1 MDTAL
6 LQHFNH
12 PLFERYRV
20 QVDIMRLDQID
31 PLISGNKW
39 FKLQPLLERSEPQR
53 PVLSFGGAYSNHLHA
68 LARFGQ
74 KHGIPT
80 MGLVRGES
88 KLTPT
93 LKDAQDWGMRL
104 HFVQRDQYRQFR
116 ELNDG
121 VEQPILAQLAERF
134 GRFDLL
140 PEGGATDEAIG
151 SCGKI
156 WSLLPQDYRV
166 DRVLVSVGTG
176 TTLAGMV
183 LQAPAN
189 TQLEG
194 VAAIAQFAYL
204 QPQIDAHLAGRRLNR
219 QVSWRLV
226 EGAPLGFAKLNAELS
241 GLLLRA
247 QALQLALD
255 PVYTLRLVHSFIR
268 RLLVGEFEPGE
279 RILLIHTGGL
289 QGLRGQQQRLSR
301 LASAHCGPIPL

>member
-6 LQHFNH
+6 LQPFDH
-12 PLFERYRV
+12 PLFERHCVR
-20 QVDIMRLDQID
+20 VDILRLDRID

-74 KHGIPT
+74 KHRIPT
-80 MGLVRGES
+80 FGIVRGES

-93 LKDAQDWGMRL
+93 LEDAQSWGMHL
-104 HFVQRDQYRQFR
+104 HFVQRDQYRQLR
-116 ELNDG
+116 ERNND
-121 VEQPILAQLAERF
+121 VEQPILAQFAERF

-140 PEGGATDEAIG
+140 PEGGATDEAMV
-151 SCGKI
+151 SCGRI
-156 WSLLPQDYRV
+156 WSLLPQEYKA
-166 DRVLVSVGTG
+166 DRVLVGVGTG

-204 QPQIDAHLAGRRLNR
+204 QPQIDALIAGRTLNR
-219 QVSWRLV
+219 HVSWCLV
-226 EGAPLGFAKLNAELS
+226 EGAPLGFAKVNAELS

-255 PVYTLRLVHSFIR
+255 PVYTLRLLHSFIR
-268 RLLVGEFEPGE
+268 RVLAGEFAPGE

>member
-1 MDTAL
+1 METAL
-6 LQHFNH
+6 LQPFNH
-12 PLFERYRV
+12 NLFERHRV
-20 QVDIMRLDQID
+20 QVDILRLDRID

-39 FKLQPLLERSEPQR
+39 FKLQPLLERSEPLR

-80 MGLVRGES
+80 FGVVRGES

-93 LKDAQDWGMRL
+93 LEDAQNWGMRL
-104 HFVQRDQYRQFR
+104 HFLQRDQYRQLR
-116 ELNDG
+116 ERNNGD
-121 VEQPILAQLAERF
+121 EPPILAQFAERF

-140 PEGGATDEAIG
+140 PEGGATDEAMV
-151 SCGKI
+151 SCGRI
-156 WSLLPQDYRV
+156 WSLLPQEYSAN
-166 DRVLVSVGTG
+166 RVLVGVGTG

-204 QPQIDAHLAGRRLNR
+204 QPQIDALLAGRTLNR

-226 EGAPLGFAKLNAELS
+226 EGAPLGFAKVNAELS
-241 GLLLRA
+241 GLMLRA

-255 PVYTLRLVHSFIR
+255 PVYTLRLLHSFIR
-268 RLLVGEFEPGE
+268 RLLAGEFAPGE

>member
-1 MDTAL
+1 METAL
-6 LQHFNH
+6 LQHLNH
-12 PLFERYRV
+12 PLFERHGV
-20 QVDIMRLDQID
+20 QVDILRLDQID

-68 LARFGQ
+68 LARFGH
-74 KHGIPT
+74 KHEIPT
-80 MGLVRGES
+80 FGIVRGES

-93 LKDAQDWGMRL
+93 LEDAQNWGMRL
-104 HFVQRDQYRQFR
+104 HFIQRDQYRQFR
-116 ELNDG
+116 ECYTG
-121 VEQPILAQLAERF
+121 VEQPILTELKERF
-134 GRFDLL
+134 GQFDLL
-140 PEGGATDEAIG
+140 PEGGATDEAMV
-151 SCGKI
+151 SCGNI
-156 WSLLPQDYRV
+156 WSLLPHEYRA
-166 DRVLVSVGTG
+166 DRVLVGAGTG

-204 QPQIDAHLAGRRLNR
+204 QPQVDALLAGRRLNR

-226 EGAPLGFAKLNAELS
+226 EGAPLGFAKLNAELA

-268 RLLVGEFEPGE
+268 RLLVGEFVPGE

-289 QGLRGQQQRLSR
+289 QGLRGQQQRLIR